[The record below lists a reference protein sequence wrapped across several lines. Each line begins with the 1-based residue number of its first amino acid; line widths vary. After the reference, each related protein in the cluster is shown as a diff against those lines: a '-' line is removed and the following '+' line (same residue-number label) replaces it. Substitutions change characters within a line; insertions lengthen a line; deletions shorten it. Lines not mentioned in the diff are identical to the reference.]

1 MTDEEKKALEAEKLL
16 KTEKEILA
24 VKKSQRE
31 VDSDIQELANQT
43 GNLTQKEIRAQ
54 GSLADII
61 QDNAKQL
68 NLSYNQKRNIQ
79 SITKKL
85 NDLAQKTYTFDNKSL
100 GTVTKSVKINKQIL
114 DAQQKLKILALQK
127 LQIYDKESN
136 SFVEQVG
143 LRKTINQGITEQ
155 ILLSGRVIQQL
166 EKQAK
171 LAEEIEGNKIA
182 NSFGAIGD
190 TLNKIPLLSA
200 LAPSFKEAEKA
211 AREAG
216 AGVTIFGKGMAEASD
231 YSKEGLAELGP
242 DAKVVSDK
250 KYTKDSSAVKKMAKK
265 DPKKAKAMVG
275 TNKELFGAAAQKS
288 LTAGTAKLTGVT
300 AASSSMAA
308 GLSAMLPLLGK
319 LAGAFA
325 ISSLFEA
332 DKNIKSFQ
340 KNLGVSK
347 EEARKLNHEINVIAA
362 TSENLRVNIG
372 SLLKALTA
380 LNEAYGTA
388 YMFNQETLETS
399 ASILDAKLLDGDA
412 TARLAQSSRLNGM
425 EMKASLQS
433 QEDAVN
439 SVNKEYNTR
448 ISLKKVLSDA
458 NKVTGQIRAQ
468 LGANPEAIAKAVTQA
483 KALGMELNQV
493 AAAGKQMLD
502 FESSIEA
509 ELTAELMLGKEINLE
524 KARLAALTGDYETLT
539 EEINKNVGDFGDFT
553 KMNILQQDALAKSV
567 GMTSDQLST
576 QLMKKADLE
585 VLAQE
590 ALERGDEQQYLDLQA
605 LSSQERFE
613 KAVLKVKDAF
623 VAVMGV
629 VEPILMVLNPIL
641 NTIGYLVGSVT
652 ALIGLF
658 TGANDQLSTMQLII
672 SSIAVGYGS
681 IVAIQKIKAGWDMI
695 GLAFERK
702 KAGLTKKT
710 LLGKIG
716 EMAMNAFNAM
726 GGIPVVGPILGIAA
740 AIAATALGYS
750 YYKKAGDVSSPADGK
765 TQIST
770 KEGGL
775 FELSKNDDVA
785 AGPGILDKLKGAI
798 SGGPMGLLGGMMGM
812 LNPFEGLTS
821 IISNLSDAI
830 LEKFDILVG
839 TIEKKIM
846 TPIPVMGAQTIEPT
860 SIPMTTS
867 GLEEGEST
875 NSVLESPSSIL
886 SLEQKLDTI
895 AKLLAGKQN
904 ISLKVN
910 NKLTYD
916 AFSENT
922 TTYLNGKSSQDQVN
936 DSSFI

>member
-1 MTDEEKKALEAEKLL
+1 MTEEEKQALAAEELL
-16 KTEKEILA
+16 KKKQAILQVDKEIAAIERRKGKLGKDEIKQQNDVSNVLQDQ
-24 VKKSQRE
+24 VKY
-31 VDSDIQELANQT
+31 
-43 GNLTQKEIRAQ
+43 
-54 GSLADII
+54 
-61 QDNAKQL
+61 L
-68 NLSYNQKRNIQ
+68 NLAYNEKRRIN

-85 NDLAQKTYTFDNKSL
+85 NDLAQQTYTFNNKSL
-100 GTVTKSVKINKQIL
+100 GTTTKSGKINKQIV
-114 DAQQKLKILALQK
+114 DAQQKLKVLALQK
-127 LQIYDKESN
+127 AKIYDKESN
-136 SFVEQVG
+136 TFIAQVG
-143 LRKTINQGITEQ
+143 LRKEINQGITDQ
-155 ILLSGRVIQQL
+155 IALSSRVIQQL
-166 EKQAK
+166 EKQAEIAK
-171 LAEEIEGNKIA
+171 EIENNGIA
-182 NSFGAIGD
+182 NSFGGIGD

-200 LAPSFKEAEKA
+200 LAPSFKAAEEA

-231 YSKEGLAELGP
+231 YSKEGLAKLGP

-300 AASSSMAA
+300 AASASMAA

-347 EEARKLNHEINVIAA
+347 DEARKLNHEINVIAA

-399 ASILDAKLLDGDA
+399 ASILDAKILDGDA

-590 ALERGDEQQYLDLQA
+590 ALERGDKQQYLDLQA
-605 LSSQERFE
+605 LSTQERFE

-629 VEPILMVLNPIL
+629 VEPILMILNPIL

-658 TGANDQLSTMQLII
+658 TGANDQLSTMQLIVG
-672 SSIAVGYGS
+672 SIALAYGA
-681 IVAIQKIKAGWDMI
+681 IVAVQKVKVGWDMI

-821 IISNLSDAI
+821 IISNLSDTI
-830 LEKFDILVG
+830 LEKFDILIG

-846 TPIPVMGAQTIEPT
+846 TPIPVMGTQTIEPT

-867 GLEEGEST
+867 GLEESNST
-875 NSVLESPSSIL
+875 TSIETSPSST
-886 SLEQKLDTI
+886 STLEQKLEDI
-895 AKLLAGKQN
+895 RKLLAGKQN
-904 ISLKVN
+904 INLNVN

-922 TTYLNGKSSQDQVN
+922 TSYYNGKTAQETIN
-936 DSSFI
+936 DSSFV